1 MTLDGTAVDVRLSDR
16 IDEVAET
23 LTPTSGEDVLDA
35 AGGAVLPGLHD
46 HHVHLYSAAAA
57 ATSIRVGPPQVR
69 DRAALVAALAN
80 AEAGEDGW
88 IRAVGYHDSVA
99 GELDRDALD
108 ALNAVA
114 PEMPLRIQHRSGV
127 LWILNSAGLAR
138 VGLADHRDGRLR
150 STDSW
155 ADALGRSETNL
166 ADLSQRLSGY
176 GVTGITDATPDLAI
190 ADVVRFSELY
200 RHGELR
206 QHVHCLAPG
215 KRILHDDDLDLEQ
228 LAGWI
233 VERHR
238 DDHPVAIHCVT
249 AAQLL
254 VTIAA
259 LREAG
264 SHPGDRIEHAAVV
277 PPDSLAD
284 VADLGVTVVTQ
295 PNFVA
300 ERGDQYLDEVPT
312 AEHDHLWRV
321 ASLIEAGVPVAL
333 STDMP
338 FGDGDPWAAMRA
350 AVYRATPSGAVLG
363 AGECVTAR
371 TALTMFLGRP
381 DQPTRARAVAP
392 RRARGPVPA
401 ERAARNRPGRAG
413 RRPGRSH
420 DRRWPAHL
428 RRVAADQSVAASAAR
443 RLAHWLAKNDW
454 DTVAFGTIRSKP

>member
-1 MTLDGTAVDVRLSDR
+1 MLIQRAVTLDGTPVDLRLSDR

-23 LTPTSGEDVLDA
+23 LTPKSGEDVLDA
-35 AGGAVLPGLHD
+35 AGGTVLPGLHD

-69 DRAALVAALAN
+69 ERAALAAALAE
-80 AEAGEDGW
+80 AETGEDGW

-99 GELDRDALD
+99 GPLDRNVLD
-108 ALNAVA
+108 AII
-114 PEMPLRIQHRSGV
+114 PTTPLRIQHRSGV
-127 LWILNSAGLAR
+127 LWILNSAGLAQ
-138 VGLADHRDGRLR
+138 VGLADHPDGRLR

-190 ADVVRFSELY
+190 ADVVRFSDLH

-206 QHVHCLAPG
+206 QHVHCLSPG
-215 KRILHDDDLDLEQ
+215 KRILHDDDLDLDQ

-233 VERHR
+233 AERHR
-238 DDHPVAIHCVT
+238 DDHPVAVHCVT

-264 SHPGDRIEHAAVV
+264 CRPGDRIEHAAVV
-277 PPDSLAD
+277 PPDCLSD

-295 PNFVA
+295 PNFVV
-300 ERGDQYLDEVPT
+300 ERGDQYLDEVP
-312 AEHDHLWRV
+312 AADHDQLWRV
-321 ASLIEAGVPVAL
+321 ASLLEAGVPVAL

-350 AVYRATPSGAVLG
+350 AVRRTTHSGAVLG
-363 AGECVTAR
+363 GSECVPAR
-371 TALTMFLGRP
+371 TALTLFLGSAEHPARP
-381 DQPTRARAVAP
+381 RLVEPGEPGDLCVLSVTPQTAL
-392 RRARGPVPA
+392 A
-401 ERAARNRPGRAG
+401 ELEAG
-413 RRPGRSH
+413 M
-420 DRRWPAHL
+420 
-428 RRVAADQSVAASAAR
+428 VAA
-443 RLAHWLAKNDW
+443 
-454 DTVAFGTIRSKP
+454 TIIGGEIAYPAT